1 MFLLWICIFL
11 PSHAQT
17 DKFFNSENHLSN
29 SHINYIYQDK
39 EGLVWICTDNGLNV
53 FDGTNMTTYYH
64 SDEDSLSI
72 NSNSVLC
79 VREDSRG
86 NFWIGTKA
94 GLQRFDREQAVFIDY
109 QPLYSSLPLGVK
121 MFGHIK
127 CILEDSKGNIWISSN
142 GNGIIRLKS
151 ETLEPVFYMLSNSN
165 ICSNNINCLYEDKY
179 GNIWIGSV
187 DNGISVL
194 STGNSS
200 LINYISNPA
209 NPLSLSGNNISSIC
223 GSADGSVLIGT
234 MGGGVNKFN
243 FDNRSFERL
252 ALPLGDLIFILYCD
266 ASGKL
271 WIGTDGEG
279 LFFYDTKT
287 KKVQQYESKLTHID
301 LRTAKIHTIIQDR
314 QGNMWFSLYQNGV
327 LMSPPVSNSFRNM
340 VFNPFRPEKSIGNHC
355 VLSFLK
361 DKKDQLW
368 IGTDGGGLYK
378 FDKHGNLIRHY
389 LHTRSSGDLPG
400 NVVLSLFEDSKG
412 RIWTGLYLQCM
423 HRYDPQSDR
432 FVPVVP
438 ANRELLTDIT
448 VFAEDKK
455 GNLWTGSM
463 GKGVCMYQAE
473 KDQATPYQF
482 SFGSD
487 DNQILSNYV
496 YSLIID
502 RNQSIWIGSSEG
514 LNRLNPETGK
524 ITYHTVKD
532 SMKADKVVYSLLE
545 DAGNLWVGTRS
556 GLILFNPVTGKAV
569 TYKRQNGLPND
580 VICGIEKDRNDD
592 LWISTN
598 MGLSMFD
605 KKTNTFSNYFLHDGL
620 SDNEFR
626 RGAHFMT
633 LEGELFFGGINGVTY
648 FFPQKQHA
656 DHQLLNLMFT
666 NLFVYNQK
674 ITPRDKTD
682 RILTKDLNYTDKL
695 KLPYSTKN
703 FTIGFIAVEFNNPGK
718 VTYLVKMEGFDPDW
732 KTVPMENHSATY
744 TNLNPGAY
752 TFKVKAF
759 IGNEEAKEKVI
770 QIEITPPFWLSWQ
783 AKVLYAIAFLLIVY
797 FAYRVFVSRLNK
809 RKEDMKKLHEEQI
822 MQSKLQFF
830 TDISHEIRTP
840 LTLVLTPLESLIK
853 DTSPGKLQN
862 TYLMIRQN
870 GERILR
876 LINQLMD
883 IRKLDRGQMKLKTEE
898 TDMVSFLARI
908 MESFNEMTQKKR
920 IAFNLVAGNDLP
932 QVWIDQDKIDK
943 VIFNLLSNAFK
954 FTPDGGCI
962 EVRVSLYNDQL
973 KIAVSDTGP
982 GVPDEFKEPVF
993 NRFYQIPDKNTQNIG
1008 TGIGLHLSRSL
1019 TELHKGKIFVEDN
1032 HPRGA
1037 VFVVLLP
1044 LGKMHLD
1051 KAEIACES
1059 SVESNLSPV
1068 NIQVNVPSK
1077 SPVNLEKNKKK
1088 KYKILIV
1095 EDDPDI
1101 RAFLEDELSVEYHV
1115 LINDNGKDGLETTI
1129 KELPNCIITDLMMPV
1144 MDGIDFTKK
1153 VKTNEKTCH
1162 IPVIILTA
1170 HTNINQQIEGLQTGA
1185 DAYIIKPFNIEI
1197 LKVRIDK
1204 LVEQREMIRQ
1214 KFKNKPDEKETESK
1228 AFTSD
1233 ELLLQKFELLIRD
1246 HISDSELSVEYI
1258 AKELGL
1264 SRSQLQRRIKNHTRQ
1279 NPSDYIRL
1287 IRLKYAAKLLE
1298 KRKIPIAEIAYAS
1311 GFSSL
1316 AYFSSSF
1323 REYYGMSPSAY
1334 GQLSFNQSNTGSD

>member
-1 MFLLWICIFL
+1 
-11 PSHAQT
+11 
-17 DKFFNSENHLSN
+17 
-29 SHINYIYQDK
+29 
-39 EGLVWICTDNGLNV
+39 
-53 FDGTNMTTYYH
+53 MTTYYH

-79 VREDSRG
+79 VQEDSRG
-86 NFWIGTKA
+86 NFWIGTIA
-94 GLQRFDREQAVFIDY
+94 GLQRFDREQAIFIDY
-109 QPLYSSLPLGVK
+109 QPLSSSLPMGVK
-121 MFGHIK
+121 MFGHIR
-127 CILEDSKGNIWISSN
+127 CILEDSKKNIWISSN
-142 GNGIIRLKS
+142 GNGIIRLKN

-179 GNIWIGSV
+179 GNIWIGSA

-194 STGNSS
+194 NTDNSS
-200 LINYISNPA
+200 LINYINNPA
-209 NPLSLSGNNISSIC
+209 DPLSLSNNNISSIC
-223 GSADGSVLIGT
+223 GSSDGSVLIGT
-234 MGGGVNKFN
+234 MGSGVNKFN
-243 FDNRSFERL
+243 INNRSFERF
-252 ALPLGDLIFILYCD
+252 ALPAGNLIFTLYCD

-271 WIGTDGEG
+271 WIGTDGNG
-279 LFFYDTKT
+279 LFFYDPET
-287 KKVQQYESKLTHID
+287 KKIQQYESKLTHID

-327 LMSPPVSNSFRNM
+327 LMSPPVSNPFRTM
-340 VFNPFRPEKSIGNHC
+340 VFNPYRPEKSISNHC

-378 FDKHGNLIRHY
+378 FDKQGNLIRHY
-389 LHTRSSGDLPG
+389 LHTESSGDLPG
-400 NVVLSLFEDSKG
+400 NVVLSIFEDSKG
-412 RIWTGLYLQCM
+412 RIWTGFYLHCM
-423 HRYDPQSDR
+423 HRYDPQGDR
-432 FVPVVP
+432 FVPVPP

-463 GKGVCMYQAE
+463 GKGACMYQAD
-473 KDQATPYQF
+473 KNQVTAYQF
-482 SFGSD
+482 FFGSTG
-487 DNQILSNYV
+487 NQILSNYV
-496 YSLIID
+496 NTLIID

-514 LNRLNPETGK
+514 LNQLNPETGVF
-524 ITYHTVKD
+524 TDYAVKD
-532 SMKADKVVYSLLE
+532 SMKANKVIYSLLE
-545 DAGNLWVGTRS
+545 DDENLWIGTRN
-556 GLILFNPVTGKAV
+556 GLSLFNPVTGKSV
-569 TYKRQNGLPND
+569 TYNRQDGLPND
-580 VICGIEKDRNDD
+580 VICGIEKDRNGD
-592 LWISTN
+592 LWVSTN
-598 MGLSMFD
+598 MGLSMFN
-605 KKTNTFSNYFLHDGL
+605 KETSTFSNYFLHDGL
-620 SDNEFR
+620 QDNEFR

-633 LEGELFFGGINGVTY
+633 REGELFFGGINGVTH
-648 FFPQKQHA
+648 FFPQKLHS

-666 NLFVYNQK
+666 NLFIYNQK

-718 VTYLVKMEGFDPDW
+718 VTYFMKMEGFDPDW
-732 KTVPMENHSATY
+732 KTVPMESHLATY

-759 IGNEEAKEKVI
+759 IGNEETKEKAI
-770 QIEITPPFWLSWQ
+770 QIVITPPFWLSWQ
-783 AKVLYAIAFLLIVY
+783 AKVLYVIAILLIIYFVY
-797 FAYRVFVSRLNK
+797 KEIVGRMEK
-809 RKEDMKKLHEEQI
+809 KKEDMKKLHEEQI

-853 DTSPGKLQN
+853 DTTPGKLQN
-862 TYLMIRQN
+862 TYLMIHQN

-883 IRKLDRGQMKLKTEE
+883 IRKLDRGQMKLKAEQ
-898 TDMVSFLARI
+898 TDIVHFLGRI
-908 MESFNEMTQKKR
+908 MESFNEMAQKKG
-920 IAFNLVAGNDLP
+920 IACHLVAANDLP
-932 QVWIDQDKIDK
+932 SVWIDQDKIDK
-943 VIFNLLSNAFK
+943 IIFNLLSNAFK

-962 EVRVSLYNDQL
+962 EISVSVDNDQL
-973 KIAVSDTGP
+973 KIAVSDTGS
-982 GVPDEFKEPVF
+982 GVLDEFKELIF
-993 NRFYQIPDKNTQNIG
+993 NRFYQIPDTNTQKMG

-1019 TELHKGKIFVEDN
+1019 TELHKGKIFVENN
-1032 HPRGA
+1032 HPEGA
-1037 VFVVLLP
+1037 VFIVLLP
-1044 LGKMHLD
+1044 LGKTYFD
-1051 KAEIACES
+1051 ETEIADES
-1059 SVESNLSPV
+1059 VANNSISPV
-1068 NIQVNVPSK
+1068 VIPEK
-1077 SPVNLEKNKKK
+1077 SYVSREKTKKK

-1095 EDDPDI
+1095 EDDLDI
-1101 RAFLEDELSVEYHV
+1101 RAFLEDELSEEYHV
-1115 LINDNGKDGLETTI
+1115 LINYNGKDGLKTTI
-1129 KELPNCIITDLMMPV
+1129 RELPDCIITDLMMPV
-1144 MDGIDFTKK
+1144 MDGIAFTKK

-1185 DAYIIKPFNIEI
+1185 DAYITKPFNIDI
-1197 LKVRIDK
+1197 LKVRINK

-1214 KFKNKPDEKETESK
+1214 KFESKPDEKEADIKT
-1228 AFTSD
+1228 FTSD
-1233 ELLLQKFELLIRD
+1233 ERLLQKFELLIRD

-1279 NPSDYIRL
+1279 NPSDYIRI
-1287 IRLKYAAKLLE
+1287 IRLKYAKKLLE
-1298 KRKIPIAEIAYAS
+1298 TRKIPIAEIAYAS

-1316 AYFSSSF
+1316 AYFSGSF

-1334 GQLSFNQSNTGSD
+1334 GQLSFNQV